1 MFRFFVIFIFALF
14 ASPSSAQYNIKRLME
29 EGRNSLSNGYYISSL
44 DIFQRIVALKPNLY
58 EAWYLM
64 ALSKYH
70 LEDYKGAYEDCEK
83 ALELQ
88 PYIADIYDLYGLI
101 CIHEEKYDKAADA
114 YTKAIEINNDNRE
127 FWFNRAYSLYMK
139 GCPKEAL
146 QQLSSVLKRWPD
158 LSVAQ
163 ALWNDIKLGKK
174 PIKKNS
180 QKSGSKYLRYS
191 LPKNIPELFQWKEK
205 APKL

>member
-1 MFRFFVIFIFALF
+1 
-14 ASPSSAQYNIKRLME
+14 ME

-139 GCPKEAL
+139 GCP
-146 QQLSSVLKRWPD
+146 D

-163 ALWNDIKLGKK
+163 AFWNDIKLGKK

-180 QKSGSKYLRYS
+180 QKPGSKYLRYS
-191 LPKNIPELFQWKEK
+191 PPKNIPGLLQWKEK

>member
-1 MFRFFVIFIFALF
+1 
-14 ASPSSAQYNIKRLME
+14 
-29 EGRNSLSNGYYISSL
+29 
-44 DIFQRIVALKPNLY
+44 
-58 EAWYLM
+58 
-64 ALSKYH
+64 
-70 LEDYKGAYEDCEK
+70 
-83 ALELQ
+83 
-88 PYIADIYDLYGLI
+88 
-101 CIHEEKYDKAADA
+101 
-114 YTKAIEINNDNRE
+114 
-127 FWFNRAYSLYMK
+127 LYMK

-191 LPKNIPELFQWKEK
+191 LPKNIPELLQWKERP
-205 APKL
+205 PKL

>member
-1 MFRFFVIFIFALF
+1 
-14 ASPSSAQYNIKRLME
+14 ME

-191 LPKNIPELFQWKEK
+191 LPKNIPELLQWKERP
-205 APKL
+205 PKL